1 VDGVGLWYG
10 GIFGWGKGNE
20 VIWGAV
26 EDNAEFFEV
35 LVAYAFELVVYEAV
49 GGVDGES
56 VFAEELVRIV
66 YTAQVA
72 DVFDV

>member
-1 VDGVGLWYG
+1 MRYG
-10 GIFGWGKGNE
+10 GIFGRGKGNE
-20 VIWGAV
+20 VVWGAV

-35 LVAYAFELVVYEAV
+35 LVAYAFEMVVYEAV

-56 VFAEELVRIV
+56 VFAEVLVWIV
-66 YTAQVA
+66 YATQVA